1 MDHIGHCFF
10 LKTGLML
17 VFEINT
23 NRDREQ
29 TKGSLYK
36 DHEAKLELFF
46 RKTETTRET
55 YMNLIKKD

>member
-1 MDHIGHCFF
+1 
-10 LKTGLML
+10 ML

-55 YMNLIKKD
+55 YVNLIKKD